1 MNEKKGNLMFNLSPT
16 ESWKFLKKKMQN
28 RKIMTINKIVK
39 KTYAFNGNIQ
49 VGKKREIL
57 HLINSQIID
66 FLKSKIM
73 FW

>member
-1 MNEKKGNLMFNLSPT
+1 MNEKRGNLMFNLSPT
-16 ESWKFLKKKMQN
+16 ESWKFLQKKMQN
-28 RKIMTINKIVK
+28 RKIMTINNIVK

-57 HLINSQIID
+57 HSINSQIID

-73 FW
+73 F

>member
-1 MNEKKGNLMFNLSPT
+1 MNGKRGNLMFNLSPT
-16 ESWKFLKKKMQN
+16 EGWKFQKKIAN

-57 HLINSQIID
+57 HSINSQIID